1 MTWSRSVLGALDIN
15 LSGGKNIAR
24 RCDGQERFKTQKG
37 RSSSKWVARPIYEAK
52 NYSWKFDL
60 MTKMREAA
68 SSGEVPDVGPPNTK
82 EQEAALRPM
91 CAQLKEDLVA
101 AHQSRMTK
109 KRNIENELQE

>member
-1 MTWSRSVLGALDIN
+1 
-15 LSGGKNIAR
+15 
-24 RCDGQERFKTQKG
+24 
-37 RSSSKWVARPIYEAK
+37 
-52 NYSWKFDL
+52 
-60 MTKMREAA
+60 
-68 SSGEVPDVGPPNTK
+68 VPDVGPPNTK